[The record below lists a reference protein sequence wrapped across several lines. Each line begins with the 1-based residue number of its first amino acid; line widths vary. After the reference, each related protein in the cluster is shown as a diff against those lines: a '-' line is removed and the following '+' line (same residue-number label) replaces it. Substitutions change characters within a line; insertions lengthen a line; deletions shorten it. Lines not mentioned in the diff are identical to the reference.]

1 MSVTALKRDVVCQDS
16 GHNVV
21 PMAPN
26 MCITPAAP
34 SPLPLPYPITGS
46 SSQLDPGTEKTKI
59 SGKKVLN
66 AKCKIKKISGDEA
79 GTQKDV
85 STFTTGGHAWPLP
98 LPAVMVLFEG
108 APVSI
113 TGNPGFGNSM

>member
-1 MSVTALKRDVVCQDS
+1 MSVTAMAMDVASEGS
-16 GHNVV
+16 GHTVV

-34 SPLPLPYPITGS
+34 SPLPMPYPITGS
-46 SSQLDPGTEKTKI
+46 TSQLDPGTEKTKVG
-59 SGKKVLN
+59 GKKVLN
-66 AKCKIKKISGDEA
+66 AKCKVKKVSGNEP

-85 STFTTGGHAWPLP
+85 VSFQTGGHAWPLP
-98 LPAVMVLFEG
+98 VPAVLVLFEG
-108 APVSI
+108 SPVTI